1 MKCCLPISLRLPSNY
16 QSSAASPALR
26 SLRYDASGSERA
38 ASSPSRRRIASR
50 HRARTPARPRAG
62 PEPVQE
68 PDRESDSQ
76 PGRHFLAAFSAPGWT
91 RCGCLAAG
99 TLDQQA
105 SQPATYGD
113 LQQTGHTGADRSEG
127 PRAKSIDS
135 VTLSDRQ
142 SQGEHAPS
150 RRYARLRHRW
160 LAAQNRMFGVLTWAP
175 KQAAR
180 VHALW
185 RCAHPSRLNS
195 IAR

>member
-1 MKCCLPISLRLPSNY
+1 MTQAGVRERPHP
-16 QSSAASPALR
+16 PAGGESR
-26 SLRYDASGSERA
+26 VGIEPERQPGPEPGQ
-38 ASSPSRRRIASR
+38 SPSRSPIGSPTVSPAVTFLPHLARQVGHDAVAWRPGRWINKHLSQRPTVTSSR
-50 HRARTPARPRAG
+50 PVV
-62 PEPVQE
+62 PEPTD
-68 PDRESDSQ
+68 PR
-76 PGRHFLAAFSAPGWT
+76 
-91 RCGCLAAG
+91 
-99 TLDQQA
+99 
-105 SQPATYGD
+105 
-113 LQQTGHTGADRSEG
+113 G